1 VAYVLLGTAG
11 RLAPGTGL
19 QREEEI
25 AMRIA
30 QLVLGVAL
38 AMLLAPLA
46 AAAPVTF
53 TKLTGVTGG
62 TLAATAVYQADLSGV
77 GSSILSITIKDNS
90 GGLGGATGQFSGF
103 DLDAIV
109 LSTVNCATA
118 ACAGSLVGLSVFDF
132 ISGIV
137 FSPGTQRPPADP
149 KLFGTGPSGNTVDN
163 SVATLGVFDGE
174 STTGPGAFGFVSVG
188 DDGVIAFNLTGL
200 VSTLGLF
207 LYIGEVGDNGEVAA
221 STVTVG
227 PGRVPEPGTLALL
240 ALGLAAL
247 GASRRRKR

>member
-1 VAYVLLGTAG
+1 
-11 RLAPGTGL
+11 
-19 QREEEI
+19 
-25 AMRIA
+25 MRIA
-30 QLVLGVAL
+30 QLVLGVAF
-38 AMLLAPLA
+38 AVLLHPFA
-46 AAAPVTF
+46 AATPVTF
-53 TKLTGVTGG
+53 TKLTGLTGG
-62 TLAATAVYQADLSGV
+62 ALAATAVYQADLSGV

-90 GGLGGATGQFSGF
+90 GGLGGAPGQFSGF

-118 ACAGSLVGLSVFDF
+118 ACAKTLVGLSVFDF

-137 FSPGTQRPPADP
+137 FSPGTQRPPSDP

-163 SVATLGVFDGE
+163 SVATLGLFDGE
-174 STTGPGAFGFVSVG
+174 STTAIPGAFGFISIG

-221 STVTVG
+221 SSVTVG

-240 ALGLAAL
+240 ALGILAFWAV
-247 GASRRRKR
+247 RRRKR